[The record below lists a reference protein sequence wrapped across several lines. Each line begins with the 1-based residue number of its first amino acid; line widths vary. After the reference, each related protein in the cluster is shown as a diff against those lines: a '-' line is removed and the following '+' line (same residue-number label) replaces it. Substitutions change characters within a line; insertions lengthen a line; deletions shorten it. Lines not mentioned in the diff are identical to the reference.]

1 MAVKDSPQ
9 LKRCFRLPLRTLV
22 VLLCVVLSALAG
34 CRSAEE
40 PLDEGEQLLTL
51 SSPAFVDGG
60 WIPVKYACTDYGG
73 QDISP
78 ELNWA
83 DMPAATR
90 SLALIFDDPDSTV
103 GLLNHWIVFN
113 IPPSVS
119 QLPEDAAGREQLPS
133 GALQGKNGLDVVGYV
148 GPCPPNEPVHH
159 YVFTLYA
166 LDSLLDLDTG
176 ASKGEVMKAMQGHV
190 LGHGH
195 LTGLFQQ

>member
-1 MAVKDSPQ
+1 MAVRDSLH
-9 LKRCFRLPLRTLV
+9 LKRCSRLPSWALV
-22 VLLCVVLSALAG
+22 VLLCVVLAALAG
-34 CRSAEE
+34 CKSAEE

-60 WIPVKYACTDYGG
+60 WIPAKYTCDG

-78 ELNWA
+78 ELNWT
-83 DMPAATR
+83 DVPAATE

-113 IPPSVS
+113 VPAGVR
-119 QLPEDAAGREQLPS
+119 QLTEDAAAQGQFPT
-133 GALQGKNGLDVVGYV
+133 GALQGKNGLGSVGYV

-166 LDSLLDLDTG
+166 LDSSLDLATG
-176 ASKGEVMKAMQGHV
+176 ASKKDVVKAIQGHV
-190 LGHGH
+190 LGYGR
-195 LTGLFQQ
+195 LAGVFQR